1 MTLGTEVK
9 CNWIRNLKVYVVWVY
24 CSRWTSANGGWMQP
38 FTLRRIALRLQFLR
52 VNSVMAPN
60 PRKLSSF
67 LLLFLFKQYW
77 FFFFFKLS
85 FHLKGL
91 YFRLTGCC
99 SWRLSALCF
108 LSRENEFLFI
118 HLSYIATFLNR
129 SSYKFCFQIV
139 ILVIKG
145 EQNSMVR
152 RTELRIHAFLTLLS
166 IHMSSFR
173 MEYSRYFSLPSFST
187 SFPYNLVCFA
197 FQYSICFW
205 VISPCGIFLNRY
217 SLSENWDTESLQS
230 QEWRYY

>member
-1 MTLGTEVK
+1 MNAALYPSENCIEASVLEGEQCNGTKPEEAFFIFITISIQTVL
-9 CNWIRNLKVYVVWVY
+9 I
-24 CSRWTSANGGWMQP
+24 
-38 FTLRRIALRLQFLR
+38 
-52 VNSVMAPN
+52 
-60 PRKLSSF
+60 
-67 LLLFLFKQYW
+67 
-77 FFFFFKLS
+77 FFFFKLS

>member
-24 CSRWTSANGGWMQP
+24 CSGWTSANGGWMQP

-67 LLLFLFKQYW
+67 YYYFYSKSID
-77 FFFFFKLS
+77 FFFFKLS

-108 LSRENEFLFI
+108 LSRENGFLFI
-118 HLSYIATFLNR
+118 HLSYITTFINR
-129 SSYKFCFQIV
+129 SSYKFWFQIV

-145 EQNSMVR
+145 EQNSLVR

-173 MEYSRYFSLPSFST
+173 MGYSRYFSLPSLST
-187 SFPYNLVCFA
+187 SFP
-197 FQYSICFW
+197 
-205 VISPCGIFLNRY
+205 
-217 SLSENWDTESLQS
+217 
-230 QEWRYY
+230 